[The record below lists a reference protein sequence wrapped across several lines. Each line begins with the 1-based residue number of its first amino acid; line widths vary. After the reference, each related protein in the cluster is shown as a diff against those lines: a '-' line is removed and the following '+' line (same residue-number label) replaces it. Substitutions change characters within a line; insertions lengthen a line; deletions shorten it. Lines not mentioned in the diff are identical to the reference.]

1 MASVRLTHQA
11 EKDLGAVI
19 EYYLNVGVHGFVD
32 ILEAELLEKL
42 RSLESFPRM
51 GREIPE
57 LGDSSMREVFV
68 RNYRIAYH
76 VDENDEEVTV
86 LTIFHS
92 SKELGCAAARSFFRT
107 A

>member
-11 EKDLGAVI
+11 KKDLSAVI
-19 EYYLNVGVHGFVD
+19 EYYLQVGAHGFVD
-32 ILEAELLEKL
+32 LLEAELLEKL

-68 RNYRIAYH
+68 RSYRIAYH
-76 VDENDEEVTV
+76 LDRNDDDVTV

-92 SKELGCAAARSFFRT
+92 SKELG
-107 A
+107 